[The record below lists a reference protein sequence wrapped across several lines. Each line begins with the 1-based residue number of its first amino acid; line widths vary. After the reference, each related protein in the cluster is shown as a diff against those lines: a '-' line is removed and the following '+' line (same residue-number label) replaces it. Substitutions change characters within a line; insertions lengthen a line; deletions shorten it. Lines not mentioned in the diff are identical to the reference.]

1 MLLFDYNMMDFWYFG
16 KEKWKYWYYWYLG
29 FLMRKYVF
37 FGMIVKISIC
47 VFFIKLNFGL
57 LVYSY

>member
-1 MLLFDYNMMDFWYFG
+1 
-16 KEKWKYWYYWYLG
+16 
-29 FLMRKYVF
+29 MRKYVF

-57 LVYSY
+57 LVYSYNFFNEVNIFFVFLGENVEFIVSN